1 MSSYAYYE
9 RYYAGE
15 QPVKERDR
23 GDSRRRP
30 NEEGRTKLNRLLTG
44 LILFLLIVLAGE
56 IVFHL
61 IISPRLVLRHVSIS
75 ADGYCSLSNEEILQ
89 IAGLEGSLSF
99 ISLREADIEARLLE
113 NPVIQAVSVEK
124 QFPDRLSI
132 AITPRKP
139 LASVFA
145 SSNGASLPLCID
157 AEGYILSASAA
168 PAESSMPVVSG
179 VRLMDVRPGMRFP
192 QELVSYLEQLSLLQE
207 EAPELY
213 NLISEIKFVK
223 KSTGRYEVVLFPGHA
238 RLRVRT
244 GPELNTEMLRSILLV
259 IDVVQAQGML
269 DSLAELDF
277 RTGEVVYRTRGG

>member
-1 MSSYAYYE
+1 MSSYAYHE
-9 RYYAGE
+9 RYYAGK
-15 QPVKERDR
+15 QPVISRS
-23 GDSRRRP
+23 GDARRKR
-30 NEEGRTKLNRLLTG
+30 NDENRVNLNRLLSG
-44 LILFLLIVLAGE
+44 LILFLLVVLAGE
-56 IVFHL
+56 LVFHL
-61 IISPRLVLRHVSIS
+61 IISPRLVLRHVSIT
-75 ADGYCSLSNEEILQ
+75 ADGYCSLTNEEILRL
-89 IAGLEGSLSF
+89 AGLEGSVSF
-99 ISLREADIEARLLE
+99 ISLRERLIEERLLE
-113 NPVIQAVSVEK
+113 NPMIQAAEVRK
-124 QFPDRLSI
+124 RFPDRLSI
-132 AITPRKP
+132 AITPRKA

-157 AEGYILSASAA
+157 KEGYILSAAAA

-192 QELVSYLEQLSLLQE
+192 QELISYLEQLSLLQAE
-207 EAPELY
+207 SPELY

-259 IDVVQAQGML
+259 IDVVQAQGIL

>member
-1 MSSYAYYE
+1 MSSYAYSE
-9 RYYAGE
+9 RYYTGE
-15 QPVKERDR
+15 QPLNRRGGKDER
-23 GDSRRRP
+23 
-30 NEEGRTKLNRLLTG
+30 RTNLNRLLSG
-44 LILFLLIVLAGE
+44 LILFLLVVLAGE

-75 ADGYCSLSNEEILQ
+75 AEGYFSLTNEEILKL
-89 IAGLEGSLSF
+89 AGLEGSVSF
-99 ISLREADIEARLLE
+99 ITLQEQTIEERLLE
-113 NPVIQAVSVEK
+113 NPMIQAAEVK
-124 QFPDRLSI
+124 KLFPDRLSI

-145 SSNGASLPLCID
+145 FSDGASLPLCID
-157 AEGYILSASAA
+157 AEGYILSAAAA
-168 PAESSMPVVSG
+168 PAQSSMPVVSG

-192 QELVSYLEQLSLLQE
+192 QELVSYLEQLALLRA

-259 IDVVQAQGML
+259 IDVVQAQGIL

>member
-1 MSSYAYYE
+1 MISRS
-9 RYYAGE
+9 
-15 QPVKERDR
+15 
-23 GDSRRRP
+23 GDARRKR
-30 NEEGRTKLNRLLTG
+30 NDENRVNLNRLLSG
-44 LILFLLIVLAGE
+44 LILFLLVVLAGE
-56 IVFHL
+56 LVFHL
-61 IISPRLVLRHVSIS
+61 IISPRLVLRHVSIT
-75 ADGYCSLSNEEILQ
+75 ADGYCSLTNEEILRL
-89 IAGLEGSLSF
+89 AGLEGSVSF
-99 ISLREADIEARLLE
+99 ISLRERLIEERLLE
-113 NPVIQAVSVEK
+113 NPMIQAAEVRK
-124 QFPDRLSI
+124 RFPDRLSI
-132 AITPRKP
+132 AITPRKA

-157 AEGYILSASAA
+157 KEGYILSAAAA

-192 QELVSYLEQLSLLQE
+192 QELISYLEQLSLLQAE
-207 EAPELY
+207 SPELY

-259 IDVVQAQGML
+259 IDVVQAQGIL